1 MNIITTVRLKD
12 IHVIIDKVTQI
23 MVDLDKTY
31 ILNL

>member
-1 MNIITTVRLKD
+1 MNIITKTKD